1 MAISNWRV
9 PLSFSFLR
17 CLGLACSSGL
27 EFLRN
32 ARADNR
38 LRLAECD
45 PAELGCRW
53 PLLTVPDGA
62 DECSDSATTL
72 QIERPHPFGH
82 FAVLP
87 GRDARQLSSGRV
99 RPMFAVLKGIGG
111 S

>member
-1 MAISNWRV
+1 MAISNWRI

-17 CLGLACSSGL
+17 AWVWRSSGL

-38 LRLAECD
+38 LRLVECD
-45 PAELGCRW
+45 PAELGVRW

-62 DECSDSATTL
+62 DECSDSATAL

-87 GRDARQLSSGRV
+87 GRDARQLSSGR
-99 RPMFAVLKGIGG
+99 
-111 S
+111 